1 MTGCLLDWKDY
12 LVISFLLNVLPRLS
26 MVRIVFLRLGSFLE
40 NAKLA
45 YSDRMKFINMP
56 GSAHHVPLDKPNELI
71 DLILGGVRPKLV

>member
-26 MVRIVFLRLGSFLE
+26 MVRIVFLRLGGLLE

-45 YSDRMKFINMP
+45 YSDRMKLINMP

-71 DLILGGVRPKLV
+71 DLILSESGLN